1 MNRYS
6 EFGTFSGEFI
16 IKGVEIEEYN
26 IMQIIEN
33 SSCHNHYDC
42 LLDLCKQADEL
53 VIASPFCFPN
63 FETFVSNVSKEDA
76 TRKITFITTMKN
88 DEVVEKID
96 SLLFF
101 RKAMKEYGIDWQI
114 RIDNMLHGKV
124 YILKNNDAPFAVIIT
139 SANLTQHG
147 LRQNHEWGCIVE
159 DAKAIGCMEKQ
170 LLVDADIELTS
181 EKLEL
186 IKKRADKTCEEGW
199 KKVKQQEIQ
208 IDDILRL
215 PQIPNGTRFFIKPF
229 GSNNHKFFEGDYSEK
244 FQKQHF
250 ANRKPKAVRVGDILI
265 TYAVGAR
272 KIISVFKVMSSP
284 KHTNMPNDRWPWF
297 VEANNLTTN
306 LGKAWAKKSLMVM
319 NIAREYAEIYKLPV
333 TQRGGYNL
341 NGLMLGNDKIQ
352 LTDEF
357 GMYLF
362 GIAMNANKE

>member
-1 MNRYS
+1 
-6 EFGTFSGEFI
+6 
-16 IKGVEIEEYN
+16 
-26 IMQIIEN
+26 MQIIEN

-42 LLDLCKQADEL
+42 LLNLCKQADEL
-53 VIASPFCFPN
+53 VIASPFCFSN
-63 FETFVSNVSKEDA
+63 FERFVSNVSKEDT

-96 SLLFF
+96 SLLSF
-101 RKAMKEYGIDWQI
+101 RKAMKEHGIDWQI
-114 RIDNMLHGKV
+114 LIDNMLHGKV
-124 YILKNNDAPFAVIIT
+124 YIFKNNDAPFAAIIT

-147 LRQNHEWGCIVE
+147 LKQNHEWGCLFE
-159 DAKAIGCMEKQ
+159 DAQAIGCMEKQ

-181 EKLEL
+181 DKLEL
-186 IKKRADKTCEEGW
+186 IKKRADKTREEGW
-199 KKVKQQEIQ
+199 KKEKQQEIQ
-208 IDDILRL
+208 IDDILIL
-215 PQIPNGTRFFIKPF
+215 PQIPNGTRFFIKPI
-229 GSNNHKFFEGDYSEK
+229 GSNNHKIFDGDYSEK

-250 ANRKPKAVRVGDILI
+250 ANRMPKAVRVGDILI

-357 GMYLF
+357 GRYLF

>member
-1 MNRYS
+1 
-6 EFGTFSGEFI
+6 
-16 IKGVEIEEYN
+16 
-26 IMQIIEN
+26 MQIIEN

-63 FETFVSNVSKEDA
+63 FERFVSNVSKEDA

-96 SLLFF
+96 SLLSF
-101 RKAMKEYGIDWQI
+101 RKAMKEHGINWQI

-124 YILKNNDAPFAVIIT
+124 YIFKNNEVPFAAIIT

-147 LRQNHEWGCIVE
+147 LRQNHEWGCLVE
-159 DAKAIGCMEKQ
+159 DAKAIGSMEKQ

-181 EKLEL
+181 DKLEL
-186 IKKRADKTCEEGW
+186 IKKRADKTREKGW

-208 IDDILRL
+208 QEIQIDDILSL
-215 PQIPNGTRFFIKPF
+215 PQISNGTRFFIKPI
-229 GSNNHKFFEGDYSEK
+229 GSNNHQIFEGDYSEK

-250 ANRKPKAVRVGDILI
+250 ANRLPKAVRVGDILI

-284 KHTNMPNDRWPWF
+284 QKNNIPNERWPWF
-297 VEANNLTTN
+297 VEVNNLTTN
-306 LGKAWAKKSLMVM
+306 LGKTWTKKNLKVM
-319 NIAREYAEIYKLPV
+319 DIAREYAEIYKLPV

-357 GMYLF
+357 GRYLF
-362 GIAMNANKE
+362 GIAMEANKE

>member
-1 MNRYS
+1 MFCMARYI
-6 EFGTFSGEFI
+6 F
-16 IKGVEIEEYN
+16 
-26 IMQIIEN
+26 
-33 SSCHNHYDC
+33 
-42 LLDLCKQADEL
+42 
-53 VIASPFCFPN
+53 
-63 FETFVSNVSKEDA
+63 
-76 TRKITFITTMKN
+76 
-88 DEVVEKID
+88 
-96 SLLFF
+96 
-101 RKAMKEYGIDWQI
+101 
-114 RIDNMLHGKV
+114 
-124 YILKNNDAPFAVIIT
+124 KNNEVPFAAIIT

-147 LRQNHEWGCIVE
+147 LKQNHEWGCLVE

-181 EKLEL
+181 DKLEL
-186 IKKRADKTCEEGW
+186 IKKRADKTREEGW
-199 KKVKQQEIQ
+199 KKVEQQEIQ

-215 PQIPNGTRFFIKPF
+215 SQIPNGTRFFIKPF
-229 GSNNHKFFEGDYSEK
+229 GSNNHKIFEGDYSGK

-306 LGKAWAKKSLMVM
+306 IGKAWAKKSLMVM
-319 NIAREYAEIYKLPV
+319 NIAREYAEIYKLLV

-352 LTDEF
+352 LTDKF
-357 GMYLF
+357 GRYLF
-362 GIAMNANKE
+362 VLAMEANKE